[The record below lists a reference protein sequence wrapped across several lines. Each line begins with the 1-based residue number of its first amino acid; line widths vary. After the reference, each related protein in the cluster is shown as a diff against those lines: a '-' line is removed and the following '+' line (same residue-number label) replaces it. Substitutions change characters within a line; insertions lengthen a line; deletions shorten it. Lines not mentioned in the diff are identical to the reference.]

1 MPWEKPSADLV
12 RKLDDA
18 VATAAEASGI
28 PIELRPMFGCPAYF
42 TNGNLFAGVHQ
53 SSLMVRLPEN
63 ERAEVVSM
71 GGGLFEPMPGRPMK
85 EYVVLPPAALD
96 DADLTAAWIRRGAE
110 YAASLPPKA
119 KKAKPKKPAAR
130 SG

>member
-18 VATAAEASGI
+18 VATAAEESAI
-28 PIELRPMFGCPAYF
+28 AIELRPMFGCPAYF

-53 SSLMVRLPEN
+53 SSLMVRLPTN

-71 GGGLFEPMPGRPMK
+71 GGEPFEPMPGRPMK
-85 EYVVLPPAALD
+85 EYVVLPTAALD
-96 DADLTAAWIRRGAE
+96 DAGLTAAWVRRGAE

-119 KKAKPKKPAAR
+119 KKTRPTKHAAR

>member
-18 VATAAEASGI
+18 AVTAAEASGI

-71 GGGLFEPMPGRPMK
+71 GGGPFEPMPGRPRK

-96 DADLTAAWIRRGAE
+96 DAYLTAAWVRRGAE

-119 KKAKPKKPAAR
+119 KKTRPKKPAGR